1 VPVEAVVAGR
11 ELYAGVMSG
20 TSLDGVDAVVADF
33 APTSGAACQSLGAA
47 HLPYPTMLR
56 DELLALQTSGAN
68 ELARLGAAAN
78 VLAELYADAIGSAL
92 AAAKVAASD
101 LSGAGVHG
109 QTLRHRPDRGF
120 TFQLN
125 NPARVVERA
134 GVTVVADFRSR
145 DVAAGGQGAPLVPGF
160 HAAMFAKPGVHRVV
174 VNVGGIA
181 NITDLPPDGDVR
193 GFDTGP
199 GNVLSDLWC
208 AKCRG
213 TPFDAQGAWA
223 ATGKVDTTLLDAL
236 LVDPY
241 FAAPPPKSTHRDR
254 FDLAWLDERLGT
266 VGRRLDGENVEAT
279 LVALTARTIADAIRA
294 TASEAT
300 EILVGGGGVN
310 NATLMAGL
318 ARELAPRS
326 VKSTADEGV
335 AVEQVEA
342 LAFAWLARETLAGR
356 PGNIPSVTG
365 AKGPRVLG
373 AIYPR
378 GQAEGKT

>member
-1 VPVEAVVAGR
+1 MAVEAVAGR
-11 ELYAGVMSG
+11 EIYAGVMSG
-20 TSLDGVDAVVADF
+20 TSLDGIDAVVADF
-33 APTSGAACQSLGAA
+33 APATGAACQSLGAA
-47 HLPYPTMLR
+47 HVPYPTMLR
-56 DELLALQTSGAN
+56 DELLALQTPGNN

-78 VLAELYADAIGSAL
+78 VLAELYADAIGNAL
-92 AAAKVAASD
+92 AAAKVAAAD
-101 LSGAGVHG
+101 VRAAGVHG

-125 NPARVVERA
+125 NPARVVERS
-134 GVTVVADFRSR
+134 GVAVVADFRSR

-160 HAAMFAKPGVHRVV
+160 HAAMFARPGVYRVI
-174 VNVGGIA
+174 VNIGGIA

-213 TPFDAQGAWA
+213 TPFDAHGAWA
-223 ATGKVDTTLLDAL
+223 ATGKVDTALLDAL
-236 LVDPY
+236 LEDPF

-254 FDLAWLDERLGT
+254 FNLAWLDERLGRA
-266 VGRRLDGENVEAT
+266 GRQIEAENVQAT

-294 TASEAT
+294 SASDST
-300 EILVGGGGVN
+300 DVLVSGGGAN
-310 NATLMAGL
+310 NAALMSDL
-318 ARELAPRS
+318 TRELAPRR
-326 VKSTADEGV
+326 VRTTADDGV
-335 AVEQVEA
+335 AVDQVEA

-356 PGNIPSVTG
+356 PGNIPAVTG

-378 GQAEGKT
+378 GHVLPFA